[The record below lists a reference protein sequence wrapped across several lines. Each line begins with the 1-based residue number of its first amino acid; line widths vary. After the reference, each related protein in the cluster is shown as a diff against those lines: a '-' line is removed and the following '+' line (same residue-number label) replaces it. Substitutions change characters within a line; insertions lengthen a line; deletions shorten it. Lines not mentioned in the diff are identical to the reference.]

1 MLLNNLYLCL
11 EKYEIN
17 MSVSERLHRILATLP
32 EGVQLVAVSKFHPAE
47 RLEEAYNAGQRVF
60 GESRPQEMAAKAAL
74 LPKDIEWHMIGHLQ
88 TNKVKMIAPFVSL
101 IASVDSE
108 RLIEEIE
115 KQAAKSNRVIDILL
129 EVHVADEESKSGW
142 SEEEL
147 NAYLLTGA
155 LKGMEHVRVR
165 GVMTIATNTD
175 DEAVIRRD
183 FQRIK
188 DIYESLK
195 ARFGASFDTL
205 SIGMSDD
212 YPIALE
218 YGSTMVRIGTA
229 IFGAREY

>member
-1 MLLNNLYLCL
+1 MTIRARLN
-11 EKYEIN
+11 
-17 MSVSERLHRILATLP
+17 RILATLP
-32 EGVQLVAVSKFHPAE
+32 EGVKLVAVSKFHPAE
-47 RLEEAYNAGQRVF
+47 RIAEAYDAGQRIF
-60 GESRPQEMAAKAAL
+60 GENRPQEMAAKYPL
-74 LPKDIEWHMIGHLQ
+74 LPKDIEWMMIGHLQ
-88 TNKVKMIAPFVSL
+88 TNKVKMIAPFVSM

-115 KQAAKSNRVIDILL
+115 KQAAKNNRTIDILI
-129 EVHVADEESKSGW
+129 EVHVADEETKSGW
-142 SEEEL
+142 SKEEL
-147 NAYLLTGA
+147 DAYLATGA
-155 LKGMEHVRVR
+155 LAQMAHIRVR

-175 DEAVIRRD
+175 DESIVRRD

-188 DIYESLK
+188 EIFEELK
-195 ARFGASFDTL
+195 PHFGSEFDTL

>member
-1 MLLNNLYLCL
+1 MTI
-11 EKYEIN
+11 K
-17 MSVSERLHRILATLP
+17 ERLNRIWGTLP
-32 EGVQLVAVSKFHPAE
+32 SGVNLVAVSKFHPAE
-47 RLEEAYNAGQRVF
+47 RVMEAYEAGQRIF
-60 GESRPQEMAAKAAL
+60 GESRPQEMAQKQAT
-74 LPKDIEWHMIGHLQ
+74 LPTDIEWHMIGHLQ
-88 TNKVKMIAPFVSL
+88 TNKVKLIAPFVSL

-115 KQAAKSNRVIDILL
+115 KQAAKNERVIDILL

-142 SEEEL
+142 DIDEL
-147 NAYLLTGA
+147 CTYLNSGVLESMT
-155 LKGMEHVRVR
+155 HIRVR

-175 DEAVIRRD
+175 DEAIIRRD
-183 FQRIK
+183 FQSIKRIF
-188 DIYESLK
+188 EELK
-195 ARFGASFDTL
+195 PRFSEAFDTL

>member
-1 MLLNNLYLCL
+1 
-11 EKYEIN
+11 

-32 EGVQLVAVSKFHPAE
+32 EDVQLVAVSKFHPAE

-218 YGSTMVRIGTA
+218 YGTTMVRIGTA

>member
-115 KQAAKSNRVIDILL
+115 KQAAKNNRVIDILL

-175 DEAVIRRD
+175 DETVIRRD